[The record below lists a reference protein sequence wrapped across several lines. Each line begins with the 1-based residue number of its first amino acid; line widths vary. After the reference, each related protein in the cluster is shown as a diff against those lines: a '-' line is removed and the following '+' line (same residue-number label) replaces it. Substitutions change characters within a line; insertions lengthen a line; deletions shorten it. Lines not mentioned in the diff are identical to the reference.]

1 MNIFQFA
8 YNFASSC
15 LAPTVLSALWA
26 YDRRDPERRR
36 ALLQRLGYDD
46 PDSAAGK
53 RSTGPAIWIHAVS
66 VGEVKAAE
74 AVIHALN
81 DASSGLS
88 FVLTTTTLTGQ
99 HHARNR
105 LGNTLRVRYAP
116 LDLWWTTD
124 RFLTLHRPDV
134 LVCMETEIWPNWITL
149 AHRKGIKILILN
161 GRISSRSIRS
171 YKRIRPLI
179 APVLKKVDAFSMIS
193 ESDARRVIQLGA
205 PANRVRINGNA
216 KMDAPG
222 VEADTATLKKLK
234 TLYAIEDNVPVFV
247 AGSIRGVEAE
257 ILMDVYDRLAGRIPE
272 LVFIVAPR
280 HIQNA
285 PRIAACARSKGV
297 RWQYRTDLEKEGGK
311 RAAPVVILNTI
322 GELRHVYRFAS
333 VVFCGGSL
341 VPLGGQ
347 NVLEPAMSGKPVLFG
362 PFMEDF
368 QDASALL
375 VASGGGVC
383 VQNGQ
388 ALAERAG
395 DLLVHPDD
403 AQEMGIRA
411 KEAVLA
417 NRGAARRHA
426 KVVADMLNLPYRL
439 DSSPG

>member
-15 LAPTVLSALWA
+15 LAIAVLPALWCHE
-26 YDRRDPERRR
+26 RRDPGRMT

-46 PDSAAGK
+46 PNPAARK
-53 RSTGPAIWIHAVS
+53 RSAGPVIWIHAVS

-74 AVIHALN
+74 VVIHALR
-81 DASSGLS
+81 DAASDLS
-88 FVLTTTTLTGQ
+88 FVLTTTTMTGQ
-99 HHARNR
+99 RYARIR
-105 LGNTLRVRYAP
+105 FGQALRVRYAP

-124 RFLTLHRPDV
+124 RFLALHRPDV

-149 AHRKGIKILILN
+149 AHRKGIRILFLN

-179 APVLKKVDAFSMIS
+179 APVLKKVDGFSMIS
-193 ESDARRVIQLGA
+193 ESDARRIVHLGA

-222 VEADTATLKKLK
+222 VEADTATLKNLK
-234 TLYAIEDNVPVFV
+234 ALYAIEDNVPVFV
-247 AGSIRGVEAE
+247 AGSIRGVEVE

-285 PRIAACARSKGV
+285 PRIAACARSRNV

-347 NVLEPAMSGKPVLFG
+347 NVLEPAMCGKPVLFG

-375 VASGGGVC
+375 EASGGGVC
-383 VQNGQ
+383 VQSGQ
-388 ALAERAG
+388 ILAERAG
-395 DLLVHPDD
+395 DLLAHPDD
-403 AQEMGIRA
+403 ARKMGRRA
-411 KEAVLA
+411 KRAVLA

-426 KVVADMLNLPYRL
+426 RVVADLLNLPYRL
-439 DSSPG
+439 DLLPG

>member
-8 YNFASSC
+8 YNFASIC
-15 LAPTVLSALWA
+15 LAPAVLSALWA
-26 YDRRDPERRR
+26 HDRRDPERRT

-46 PDSAAGK
+46 TNRVLSKRPAG
-53 RSTGPAIWIHAVS
+53 PVIWIHAVS

-74 AVIHALN
+74 AIIHALN
-81 DASSGLS
+81 DAISDLS
-88 FVLTTTTLTGQ
+88 VVLTTTTLTGQ
-99 HHARNR
+99 RHARNR
-105 LGNTLRVRYAP
+105 FGSALRVRYAP

-124 RFLTLHRPDV
+124 RFFKLHRPDV
-134 LVCMETEIWPNWITL
+134 LVCMETEIWPNWISL
-149 AHRKGIKILILN
+149 AHRRGIKILFLN

-193 ESDARRVIQLGA
+193 ESDARRIVHLGA

-216 KMDAPG
+216 KMDAAG
-222 VEADTATLKKLK
+222 VDADTATLKKLK
-234 TLYAIEDNVPVFV
+234 ALYAIEDNEPVFV
-247 AGSIRGVEAE
+247 AGSIRGVEVE

-280 HIQNA
+280 HVQNA
-285 PRIAACARSKGV
+285 PRIAACARSKGL
-297 RWQYRTDLEKEGGK
+297 RWQYRTDLEQEGGK

-347 NVLEPAMSGKPVLFG
+347 NVLEPAMCGKPVLFG

-375 VASGGGVC
+375 EASGGGLC
-383 VQNGQ
+383 VQTGQ
-388 ALAERAG
+388 VLAEKAG
-395 DLLVHPDD
+395 DLLARPDD
-403 AQEMGIRA
+403 AQRMGRRA
-411 KEAVLA
+411 KRAVLA
-417 NRGAARRHA
+417 NQGASRRHA
-426 KVVADMLNLPYRL
+426 RVVAELLNLPF
-439 DSSPG
+439 PE

>member
-1 MNIFQFA
+1 MKIFQFA
-8 YNFASSC
+8 YNLASFC
-15 LAPTVLSALWA
+15 LAPAVLPVLW
-26 YDRRDPERRR
+26 YHERRDPERRT
-36 ALLQRLGYDD
+36 AMLQRLGYDD
-46 PDSAAGK
+46 PNPLASNRPAG
-53 RSTGPAIWIHAVS
+53 PVIWIHAVS

-81 DASSGLS
+81 DASSDLS
-88 FVLTTTTLTGQ
+88 FVLTTTTMTGQ
-99 HHARNR
+99 RHARNR
-105 LGNTLRVRYAP
+105 FGSALRIRYAP

-149 AHRKGIKILILN
+149 AHRKGIKILFLN

-179 APVLKKVDAFSMIS
+179 APILQKVDAFSMIS
-193 ESDARRVIQLGA
+193 ESDARRIVHLGA

-222 VEADTATLKKLK
+222 VDDDTATLKKLK
-234 TLYAIEDNVPVFV
+234 ALYAIDDKTPVFV
-247 AGSIRGVEAE
+247 AGSIRGVEVE
-257 ILMDVYDRLAGRIPE
+257 ILMDVYDRLACRIPE

-285 PRIAACARSKGV
+285 PRIAACARSRAV
-297 RWQYRTDLEKEGGK
+297 RWQYRTDLEKNQAK
-311 RAAPVVILNTI
+311 RAAPVVILDTI

-347 NVLEPAMSGKPVLFG
+347 NVLEPAMCGKPVLFG

-375 VASGGGVC
+375 EASGGGVC

-395 DLLVHPDD
+395 DLLAHADN
-403 AQEMGIRA
+403 ARRMGRRA
-411 KEAVLA
+411 KQAVLA

-439 DSSPG
+439 DLSPG

>member
-8 YNFASSC
+8 YTFATSC
-15 LAPTVLSALWA
+15 LAVAVLPALWC
-26 YDRRDPERRR
+26 YERRDPERRT

-46 PDSAAGK
+46 PDPAAGK
-53 RSTGPAIWIHAVS
+53 RPAGPVIWIHAVS

-74 AVIHALN
+74 AIIHALN
-81 DASSGLS
+81 DASSDLS
-88 FVLTTTTLTGQ
+88 FVLTTTTMTGQ
-99 HHARNR
+99 RHARNSF
-105 LGNTLRVRYAP
+105 GNILNVRYAP

-124 RFLTLHRPDV
+124 RFLALHRPNV

-149 AHRKGIKILILN
+149 AHRKGIKILFLN

-171 YKRIRPLI
+171 YIMIRPLI
-179 APVLKKVDAFSMIS
+179 APVLKMVDAFSMIS
-193 ESDARRVIQLGA
+193 GLDARRIVHLGA
-205 PANRVRINGNA
+205 PANRIRVNGNA

-222 VEADTATLKKLK
+222 GGTDTATLKKLK
-234 TLYAIEDNVPVFV
+234 VLYAIEDNAPVFV
-247 AGSIRGVEAE
+247 AGSIRGVEVE

-285 PRIAACARSKGV
+285 PRIAACARSRKV
-297 RWQYRTDLEKEGGK
+297 RWQYRTDFEHKGCK

-347 NVLEPAMSGKPVLFG
+347 NVLEPAMCGKPVFFG

-375 VASGGGVC
+375 EASGGGVC
-383 VQNGQ
+383 VQNGK
-388 ALAERAG
+388 ALADRAG
-395 DLLVHPDD
+395 DLLARPAD
-403 AQEMGIRA
+403 ARRMGRRA
-411 KEAVLA
+411 RQAVLA

-439 DSSPG
+439 DLFSG